1 MVDSSVP
8 TPEDV
13 ASIVALDSDPALRNL
28 RITQGYHDLS
38 EGMRART
45 GGVDMNW
52 TTLGTWASK
61 TAGRFIRNEEVPAA
75 FRKLLHQH
83 GLLGEITKR
92 LGLSGLVGLVGGIID
107 DVSTNIMVGNRVVF
121 EELAGCFAAFLA
133 ERSGDTERDDAALE
147 RFLERYSDGDPLPD
161 QARWVDGVLVAEQQG
176 GQAMLKDMCRALYA
190 AIFESDPN
198 TRAELLL
205 LANGYGGLHEQTRLQ
220 TYIAGSLNA
229 PVEDLLMR
237 HAHEQ
242 LDSDTAK
249 TLAEKLLRPLVKKIE
264 EAWHDFATLAMM
276 ELYLPDGTLHL
287 SRPIPIGGDAPP
299 VPAALE
305 TIENEALRRV
315 LDQYDALDLVIDKP
329 LLERIEDRFRAL
341 FDLGYDKSER
351 QDIEVGALDWVEL
364 DQRMHYILVLF
375 RARAQDQRL
384 FAQPFTA
391 EQRDIIVAGRVPD
404 GPL

>member
-1 MVDSSVP
+1 
-8 TPEDV
+8 
-13 ASIVALDSDPALRNL
+13 
-28 RITQGYHDLS
+28 
-38 EGMRART
+38 
-45 GGVDMNW
+45 
-52 TTLGTWASK
+52 
-61 TAGRFIRNEEVPAA
+61 
-75 FRKLLHQH
+75 
-83 GLLGEITKR
+83 
-92 LGLSGLVGLVGGIID
+92 
-107 DVSTNIMVGNRVVF
+107 
-121 EELAGCFAAFLA
+121 
-133 ERSGDTERDDAALE
+133 
-147 RFLERYSDGDPLPD
+147 
-161 QARWVDGVLVAEQQG
+161 
-176 GQAMLKDMCRALYA
+176 
-190 AIFESDPN
+190 
-198 TRAELLL
+198 
-205 LANGYGGLHEQTRLQ
+205 
-220 TYIAGSLNA
+220 
-229 PVEDLLMR
+229 
-237 HAHEQ
+237 
-242 LDSDTAK
+242 
-249 TLAEKLLRPLVKKIE
+249 KIE